1 MSKRRLQLLVL
12 QRNRM
17 LKYLRREQREAYTS
31 VITGLAI
38 RPNKNFDP
46 TIKPRRTTWVAKRG
60 TSRRSSKLK
69 SRPYGELTRPT
80 AARRERSLR
89 LGCDA
94 HQPALASRLQVRRR
108 TRKDAHGFE
117 STPSGRGGCSGHAT
131 PRRAPSSV
139 PQPPPPLPPHRRSSR
154 LMRRESGRRP

>member
-1 MSKRRLQLLVL
+1 MLVL

-69 SRPYGELTRPT
+69 SRPYGELTRPS
-80 AARRERSLR
+80 AARRERALR

-94 HQPALASRLQVRRR
+94 HHANPRLSLAGEEKNAKGRTRLRKHAVRQRRLQRARDAAAR
-108 TRKDAHGFE
+108 TEQRAA
-117 STPSGRGGCSGHAT
+117 AT
-131 PRRAPSSV
+131 AAAAAAP
-139 PQPPPPLPPHRRSSR
+139 
-154 LMRRESGRRP
+154 EE

>member
-1 MSKRRLQLLVL
+1 MLVL

-69 SRPYGELTRPT
+69 SRPYGELTRPS

-94 HQPALASRLQVRRR
+94 HHANPRLSLASAGEEKNAKGRTRLRKHAVRQRRLQRARDAAAR
-108 TRKDAHGFE
+108 TEQRAA
-117 STPSGRGGCSGHAT
+117 AT
-131 PRRAPSSV
+131 AAAAAAP
-139 PQPPPPLPPHRRSSR
+139 
-154 LMRRESGRRP
+154 EE